1 MATKTTIGRRLI
13 VGLPQTK
20 KDSFLYS
27 ALNTLLCNHSMPWR
41 IGKDPCCIEDRDGN
55 IALHA
60 ATEEDAKSNLEFAQ
74 NYYNATKPKESKKQ
88 LVKNKIP
95 ELVA

>member
-1 MATKTTIGRRLI
+1 MATKLTIGRKFI
-13 VGLPQTK
+13 TNSPESTK
-20 KDSFLYS
+20 NSFNYS
-27 ALNTLLCNHSMPWR
+27 AMNTLLCNHSMPWR

-55 IALHA
+55 IALYA
-60 ATEEDAKSNLEFAQ
+60 ETEEAARSNLEFAQ

-88 LVKNKIP
+88 LAKNTIP